1 MYGALHGTRL
11 VAVHDE
17 FNVVVKFVNNQPNK
31 EEFNIVK
38 IKKKS
43 KNIPDF
49 SDLYLTRYN
58 DLYVPYCLY
67 DTMKSMSDEYIADY
81 KFCIDILYRLLEEN
95 EYLDTKEVKHVTKV
109 ISILEKEIDNQEV
122 VGDIKVLEELKDMN
136 DTFKRKVR

>member
-17 FNVVVKFVNNQPNK
+17 FNIVVKFVNNQSNK

>member
-43 KNIPDF
+43 KNILDF